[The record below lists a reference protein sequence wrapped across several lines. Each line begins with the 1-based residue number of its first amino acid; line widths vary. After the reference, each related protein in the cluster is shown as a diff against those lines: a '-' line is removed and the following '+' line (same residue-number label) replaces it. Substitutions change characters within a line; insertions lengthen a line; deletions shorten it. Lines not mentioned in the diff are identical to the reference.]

1 MAEFISSRSGRAGI
15 APAGNFLRANRR
27 WCAWYKK
34 ANTQFREK
42 GSLRTHSHLSSR
54 RFVGGHNFLSQ
65 NSQTNDMLGTLCPRP
80 RAANS
85 VRSCSELNSVR
96 SAYPAVWS
104 AAAEERRCR
113 RPARHQ
119 VSNRRRTI
127 RAADAGHEERRI
139 GDGGPR
145 RCLQHCI
152 DRQRAV
158 ETAKGWRR
166 STDG

>member
-27 WCAWYKK
+27 CVPGTKK
-34 ANTQFREK
+34 QIL
-42 GSLRTHSHLSSR
+42 SLRTHSHLSSR